1 MVEGHHSHDNYFRII
16 VKQSGPGFGVYFFQ
30 SVSHCV
36 VRTTG
41 VDKPKGTP
49 SDRAELIENLS
60 RQSVALQEGE
70 FFSTNFPSPKGW
82 EFWPLFKHSLAFSTL
97 RGCLLGRIVPISL

>member
-1 MVEGHHSHDNYFRII
+1 MVEGHHSHNYLRII
-16 VKQSGPGFGVYFFQ
+16 AKQSGPGFGVYVFQ

-60 RQSVALQEGE
+60 RQSVSLQEGE
-70 FFSTNFPSPKGW
+70 FFSTNFPSPKG
-82 EFWPLFKHSLAFSTL
+82 
-97 RGCLLGRIVPISL
+97 